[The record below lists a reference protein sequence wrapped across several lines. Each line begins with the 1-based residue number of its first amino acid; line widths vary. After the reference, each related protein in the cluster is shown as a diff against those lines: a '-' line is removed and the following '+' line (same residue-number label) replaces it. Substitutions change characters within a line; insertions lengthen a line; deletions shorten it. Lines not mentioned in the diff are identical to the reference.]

1 MLKKSVII
9 AKRHYTSVSI
19 EPEFWEEFERIAN
32 KDGVSTNELITK
44 IDAQR
49 GENNLSSAIR
59 VFVLQSLKTSR

>member
-32 KDGVSTNELITK
+32 KESVSTNELITK

-59 VFVLQSLKTSR
+59 VFVLHSLKTSR

>member
-32 KDGVSTNELITK
+32 KESVSTNELITK

-59 VFVLQSLKTSR
+59 VFVLQSLKTSL

>member
-19 EPEFWEEFERIAN
+19 EPEFWNEFERIASKEN
-32 KDGVSTNELITK
+32 ISTNELITK

>member
-9 AKRHYTSVSI
+9 AKRHYTSISI

-32 KDGVSTNELITK
+32 KESVSTNELITK

-59 VFVLQSLKTSR
+59 VFVLQSLKTSL

>member
-32 KDGVSTNELITK
+32 KESVSTNELITK